1 MTNKIMKRINTLLMM
16 CMLAVTPL
24 LAADGLT
31 LKDIASGAFR
41 AERMTEME
49 PAQDGETY
57 LAISRDGQ
65 RIEQFSFK
73 TGKNVG
79 TLVDL
84 ATARGPKIN
93 RLEGF
98 IMSPDGKRI
107 LLQTETEYIYRRSF
121 TAKYYIFDI
130 RNQKYEALSAAG
142 PQRAP
147 LFSPDG
153 QQIAFVRDN
162 NIFLVKLLYN
172 NAESQLTKDG
182 KRNEIINGVPDW
194 VYEEEFSTAQSMAF
208 TADSKQLCWI
218 RYDESR
224 RECGLPQP
232 LYLQVPHSRRT
243 ELEGERHELRHQES

>member
-84 ATARGPKIN
+84 ATARG
-93 RLEGF
+93 
-98 IMSPDGKRI
+98 
-107 LLQTETEYIYRRSF
+107 RRSTGWRASSLAP
-121 TAKYYIFDI
+121 TASVSCF
-130 RNQKYEALSAAG
+130 RRRPS
-142 PQRAP
+142 
-147 LFSPDG
+147 
-153 QQIAFVRDN
+153 
-162 NIFLVKLLYN
+162 
-172 NAESQLTKDG
+172 T
-182 KRNEIINGVPDW
+182 
-194 VYEEEFSTAQSMAF
+194 STAV
-208 TADSKQLCWI
+208 
-218 RYDESR
+218 RSR
-224 RECGLPQP
+224 PSITFSIYVTRSTRPFRLQAHSVHRSSRLTVSRLP
-232 LYLQVPHSRRT
+232 SCAIIT
-243 ELEGERHELRHQES
+243 SSS

>member
-1 MTNKIMKRINTLLMM
+1 MKRINTLLMM

-130 RNQKYEALSAAG
+130 ADQGRQAQRNH
-142 PQRAP
+142 QRRAR
-147 LFSPDG
+147 L
-153 QQIAFVRDN
+153 
-162 NIFLVKLLYN
+162 
-172 NAESQLTKDG
+172 
-182 KRNEIINGVPDW
+182 GV
-194 VYEEEFSTAQSMAF
+194 
-208 TADSKQLCWI
+208 
-218 RYDESR
+218 
-224 RECGLPQP
+224 
-232 LYLQVPHSRRT
+232 
-243 ELEGERHELRHQES
+243 